1 MRRRTILLL
10 GLAAATAAA
19 GGLTWRAF
27 SQDLAATRARTR
39 GRSAV
44 IQTSA
49 GALEYGEAGAGP
61 PALMIHGTGGGFDQG
76 LAFAAPLAA
85 RGWRVIAPSRFGYLR
100 TDFPDDPSSERQAD
114 VLVELLDALG
124 IERVPVLG
132 GSAGALSAIALAIR
146 HPDRCSALVA
156 LVPAAYAPGR
166 PPVRPP
172 NPLAQAIIEHG
183 LRSDLLFWTGIRLN
197 EDAMFA
203 ALLATDPVLIH
214 AANAAEQARARAIL
228 RDILPVSDRAR
239 GLLNDARLSGNPAP
253 MALDKITAPTLAI
266 SLADDRF
273 QTLAAAEHIAN
284 TVPGAALVRF
294 ETGGHI
300 WVGREAEVFN
310 AIDGF
315 LRRVTDIR

>member
-1 MRRRTILLL
+1 M
-10 GLAAATAAA
+10 AATIAAA
-19 GGLTWRAF
+19 GGLTSRAF
-27 SQDLAATRARTR
+27 SQDVAAARARTR

-44 IQTSA
+44 IKTST
-49 GALEYGEAGAGP
+49 GALEYAEAGAGP

-100 TDFPDDPSSERQAD
+100 SDFPDDPSSERQAH
-114 VLVELLDALG
+114 VFVELLDTLG
-124 IERVPVLG
+124 IERIPVLG
-132 GSAGALSAIALAIR
+132 GSAGALSAIAFAIR

-183 LRSDLLFWTGIRLN
+183 LRSDLLFWAGMRLN

-203 ALLATDPVLIH
+203 ALLATDPALIR
-214 AANAAEQARARAIL
+214 AAGAAEQARSRAIL
-228 RDILPVSDRAR
+228 HDILPVSDRAR
-239 GLLNDARLSGNPAP
+239 GLLNDARLSGSPAP
-253 MALDKITAPTLAI
+253 MALDKITAPTLAL

-273 QTLAAAEHIAN
+273 QTLAAAEHIAK
-284 TVPGAALVRF
+284 TVPGGKLVRF

-300 WVGREAEVFN
+300 WIGREAEVFS
-310 AIDGF
+310 AIDDF
-315 LRRVTDIR
+315 LRSAVID